1 MSRTN
6 GRPELEV
13 IANVRLLFYFIAF
26 FANIYRVLEYHAER
40 MLISPLLQFIDGFS
54 YSKGKLEEAFR
65 PGGFLEKAP
74 PKPHKEALPSFVKKE
89 DVEIIV
95 RSLIPSRLMRA
106 YLLTQIH
113 EFEIPRQKAEKILVD
128 HEGDIEKALRVLIKP
143 Q

>member
-13 IANVRLLFYFIAF
+13 IAN
-26 FANIYRVLEYHAER
+26 
-40 MLISPLLQFIDGFS
+40 FIDGFS

-89 DVEIIV
+89 DVE
-95 RSLIPSRLMRA
+95 LI
-106 YLLTQIH
+106 IH

-128 HEGDIEKALRVLIKP
+128 HEGDIGKALRALIKP